1 MEQFAST
8 GVATADL
15 VNGSNGPN
23 VYGSVSVKNR
33 IVLSMTV
40 RNMSS
45 FETMKVRIKNHE
57 DGSVKDTIDAK
68 KRGSVWVA
76 DYDGFEA
83 EDMRTLYDFVPV
95 ADGEETGTPLTWSV
109 EGYVNEARQL
119 STTDPVELA
128 LFNALLHYV
137 DAVKAAFP
145 S

>member
-1 MEQFAST
+1 
-8 GVATADL
+8 
-15 VNGSNGPN
+15 
-23 VYGSVSVKNR
+23 
-33 IVLSMTV
+33 
-40 RNMSS
+40 
-45 FETMKVRIKNHE
+45 
-57 DGSVKDTIDAK
+57 DAK

-109 EGYVNEARQL
+109 EGYAREARL
-119 STTDPVELA
+119 NPDATAAELN